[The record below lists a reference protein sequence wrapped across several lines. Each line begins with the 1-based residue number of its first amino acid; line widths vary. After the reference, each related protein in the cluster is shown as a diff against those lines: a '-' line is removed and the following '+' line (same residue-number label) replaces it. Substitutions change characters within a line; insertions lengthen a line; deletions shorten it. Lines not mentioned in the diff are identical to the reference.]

1 MWLVFVN
8 LYISEYVVHETG
20 KSRCCLGTDNAN
32 TSDEGAVHRP
42 LNEAKDMFNTTSGLG
57 FQSIVLLLLVCQGM
71 ITVAFFSDDWNHAA
85 LSDHIILADIA
96 GIKTQLL
103 SFVFFFYERF
113 YDV

>member
-8 LYISEYVVHETG
+8 LYISEYVVHETC
-20 KSRCCLGTDNAN
+20 KSCGCLCSDNAN

-42 LNEAKDMFNTTSGLG
+42 LDEAKDMFYSASGLG
-57 FQSIVLLLLVCQGM
+57 FQTIVLLLLVCQGM
-71 ITVAFFSDDWNHAA
+71 VTVAFFTDDWNHAA

-103 SFVFFFYERF
+103 AFVFFFYERF